1 VLCQGAVAIA
11 RALSGQVGL
20 ADLNLSNNNI
30 DDDGALAIA
39 RVVQNQP
46 NFNATLKVWK
56 RTNSVDSG
64 RHTLIDHATMQEIG
78 TFNITGNPIT
88 PGVEAQIRGLLG
100 P

>member
-1 VLCQGAVAIA
+1 MQTRLLHSVVRVIILRPLPGASAVTVETVL
-11 RALSGQVGL
+11 
-20 ADLNLSNNNI
+20 
-30 DDDGALAIA
+30 
-39 RVVQNQP
+39 VQPAAHIQLQYFD
-46 NFNATLKVWK
+46 FNATLKVWK